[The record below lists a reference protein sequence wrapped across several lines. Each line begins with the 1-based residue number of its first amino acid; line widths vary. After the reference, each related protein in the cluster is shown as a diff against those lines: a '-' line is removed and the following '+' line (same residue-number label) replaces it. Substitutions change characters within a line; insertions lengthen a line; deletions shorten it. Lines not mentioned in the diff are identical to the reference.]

1 MREYLLSPHVYLCIT
16 EDHAVL
22 LDLQRDKYVGVGR
35 AQMNALAARILGWPA
50 TGAAADGTSSP
61 RDESADV
68 VLSKMLAAGML
79 TTDHAVG
86 KEAHP
91 LAMERVERSLLHAD
105 LEVQPVIGVADV
117 ARFLHA
123 AGISGLSLRW
133 RSIESVV
140 ARVRERKAR
149 HAAASSAADHD
160 AARALV
166 GAFVHLRP
174 LLFGAQDA
182 CLFDSL
188 AIVELLARRE
198 IFPTWVFGVQTAPFA
213 AHCWVQD
220 GPIVFNDT
228 PERVRRFTPILA
240 I

>member
-16 EDHAVL
+16 DDHAVL

-35 AQMNALAARILGWPA
+35 AQMNALATRVLGWPVL
-50 TGAAADGTSSP
+50 GAASDAVSPP
-61 RDESADV
+61 RDARSDAMVSD
-68 VLSKMLAAGML
+68 MHAAGML
-79 TTDHAVG
+79 TTDPAVG
-86 KEAHP
+86 KDARP
-91 LAMERVERSLLHAD
+91 LAMERVQSALLQPD
-105 LEVQPVIGVADV
+105 LEARPEVKAGDV

-123 AGISGLSLRW
+123 ATTAALALRL
-133 RSIESVV
+133 RSIGSVV
-140 ARVRERKAR
+140 ERIRKRKAR
-149 HAAASSAADHD
+149 HAASSGPVDHE
-160 AARALV
+160 AARQLV
-166 GAFVHLRP
+166 AAFVHLRP

-182 CLFDSL
+182 CLFDSV
-188 AIVELLARRE
+188 AIVELLARRG

-220 GPIVFNDT
+220 GAVVFNDT

>member
-50 TGAAADGTSSP
+50 MAAAGDGQLAA
-61 RDESADV
+61 RDDRADAM
-68 VLSKMLAAGML
+68 LSRMLAAGML
-79 TTDHAVG
+79 TTDRAVG

-91 LAMERVERSLLHAD
+91 LAMERVEQGLLHAD
-105 LEVQPVIGVADV
+105 LEAQPVVGARDV

-123 AGISGLSLRW
+123 AAASGLSLRW

-140 ARVRERKAR
+140 ARVRRRKAR
-149 HAAASSAADHD
+149 RAVAGVDHD
-160 AARALV
+160 AARELV
-166 GAFVHLRP
+166 GSFVHLRP

-188 AIVELLARRE
+188 AIVELLARRG

-220 GPIVFNDT
+220 GPVVFNDT

>member
-1 MREYLLSPHVYLCIT
+1 MQEYLLSPHVYLCIT
-16 EDHAVL
+16 DDHAVL

-35 AQMNALAARILGWPA
+35 AQMNALAARVLGWPSTA
-50 TGAAADGTSSP
+50 SDVSSTVGDERADAMLG
-61 RDESADV
+61 
-68 VLSKMLAAGML
+68 KMHAAGLL
-79 TTDHAVG
+79 TTDRTVG

-91 LAMERVERSLLHAD
+91 LAMPRVERALLNPD
-105 LEVQPVIGVADV
+105 LETQPAVAARDV
-117 ARFLHA
+117 TRFLRA
-123 AGISGLSLRW
+123 AATAGLTLRL
-133 RSIESVV
+133 RSIDTVV
-140 ARVRERKAR
+140 ERAQRRKAR
-149 HAAASSAADHD
+149 RMVPGAPMDHD
-160 AARALV
+160 VARALV
-166 GAFVHLRP
+166 GSFVHLRP

-220 GPIVFNDT
+220 GPVVFNDT

>member
-1 MREYLLSPHVYLCIT
+1 MQEYLLSPHVYLCIT
-16 EDHAVL
+16 DDHAVL

-35 AQMNALAARILGWPA
+35 AQMNALAARVLGWP
-50 TGAAADGTSSP
+50 TSAASDGSSTFGEERAD
-61 RDESADV
+61 AM
-68 VLSKMLAAGML
+68 LAKMLAAGLL
-79 TTDHAVG
+79 TTDRAVG

-91 LAMERVERSLLHAD
+91 LAMPRVERALLNPD
-105 LEVQPVIGVADV
+105 LEVKPAVAARDV
-117 ARFLHA
+117 ARFLRA
-123 AGISGLSLRW
+123 AATAGLILRW
-133 RSIESVV
+133 RSIETVV
-140 ARVRERKAR
+140 ARVRRRKAR
-149 HAAASSAADHD
+149 RWDAPMDHD
-160 AARALV
+160 IARELV
-166 GAFVHLRP
+166 GSFVHLRP

-188 AIVELLARRE
+188 AIVELLARRG

-220 GPIVFNDT
+220 GPVVFNDT

>member
-16 EDHAVL
+16 DDHAVL

-35 AQMNALAARILGWPA
+35 AQMNALAARILGWP
-50 TGAAADGTSSP
+50 TSGVGAEGTPAP
-61 RDESADV
+61 RDESADAM
-68 VLSKMLAAGML
+68 LAKMLAAGML
-79 TTDHAVG
+79 TTDPAIG
-86 KEAHP
+86 KEANP
-91 LAMERVERSLLHAD
+91 LAMEQVERSLLHAD
-105 LEVQPVIGVADV
+105 LEVQPVIALADV
-117 ARFLHA
+117 ARFVRA
-123 AGISGLSLRW
+123 AAVSGLSLRW
-133 RSIESVV
+133 RPIESVV
-140 ARVRERKAR
+140 ARVRQRKAR
-149 HAAASSAADHD
+149 HAAARGAADHD
-160 AARALV
+160 VARDLV

-188 AIVELLARRE
+188 AIVELLARRG

-220 GPIVFNDT
+220 GPVVFNDT

>member
-1 MREYLLSPHVYLCIT
+1 MQEYLLSPHVYLCIT
-16 EDHAVL
+16 DDHAVL

-35 AQMNALAARILGWPA
+35 AQMNALAARVLGWP
-50 TGAAADGTSSP
+50 TSAASDGSSTVGDERAD
-61 RDESADV
+61 A
-68 VLSKMLAAGML
+68 MLAKMRAAGLL
-79 TTDHAVG
+79 TTDRAVG

-91 LAMERVERSLLHAD
+91 LAMPRVERALLNPE
-105 LEVQPVIGVADV
+105 LEGEPTVAARDV

-123 AGISGLSLRW
+123 AATAGLTLRW
-133 RSIESVV
+133 RSIETVV
-140 ARVRERKAR
+140 ARVRQRKAR
-149 HAAASSAADHD
+149 RFSAD
-160 AARALV
+160 AQVDYETARALV
-166 GAFVHLRP
+166 GSFVHLRP

-188 AIVELLARRE
+188 AIVELLARRG

-220 GPIVFNDT
+220 GPVVFNDT